1 MKMKL
6 FATRGRLKIRLW
18 GMALIVII
26 CTLVMAG
33 STILISVASFSKAH
47 TNLMDVKQ
55 FASVFEA
62 ANFISAERG
71 PANILMTADDTD
83 RSQAYNNWKAA
94 QQKTDDALNKL
105 NASIIPDNLVQG
117 VRQELR
123 LGRRKVEA
131 TQLKERAML
140 RFDEVQGAIDQMFA
154 AWDSYRA
161 IIQWQAA
168 YLLRHDRDLG
178 AVVIKGMMLTSLRE
192 YAGRLG
198 SYLVAP
204 MALNQ
209 PIPEENV
216 IESHVLRGY
225 IRDMWYLMEPSSESH
240 PDSSPIVQKRKEAN
254 LLYMNQGLALI
265 DEQVQAAQRGGAFS
279 LDTATFTKRY
289 VAAMKPLGE
298 LRGIYLA
305 ASIDEFEGREGTA
318 RKALYHTSAIAILIL
333 VLVIGLVAVVQYH
346 IFGPLFRGAEAIVN
360 LADDRP
366 SNLSRESGH
375 VAEIQTL
382 YSAIEVITAKLKERS
397 FLMSQLEHLAHTD
410 GLTGLLNRRALDDLG
425 SSITSAEHGER
436 VPYFILADI
445 DHFKAVNDK
454 HGHLLGDQVLR
465 EIARIMRNTVRESDI
480 VARFGGE
487 EFAILLRGYSAAD
500 AAMVARRL
508 RIAIQHHLI
517 AIPGG
522 SSLKITASFGVAECK
537 NVPWS
542 EIVNR
547 ADMALYAAKAAG
559 RNRVRFSGY
568 DDVRQR
574 KKLKEASMTLSCQRQ
589 S

>member
-1 MKMKL
+1 MKISL
-6 FATRGRLKIRLW
+6 FSTPGRLKVRLW
-18 GMALIVII
+18 GMALLVII

-33 STILISVASFSKAH
+33 STIFNSVDSFSKAH
-47 TNLMDVKQ
+47 TNLHDVKQ

-71 PANILMTADDTD
+71 PANILMTAEDAD
-83 RSQAYNNWKAA
+83 RGQAYRNWLAA

-105 NASIIPDNLVQG
+105 NDSIIPDNLVQG

-131 TQLKERAML
+131 TQSKERASL
-140 RFDEVQGAIDQMFA
+140 SFEEVQGAINQMFE
-154 AWDSYRA
+154 AWDSYSE
-161 IIQWQAA
+161 IIQWQGAD
-168 YLLRHDRDLG
+168 LLRHDHDLA
-178 AVVIKGMMLTSLRE
+178 AVVLKGMMLSIVRE
-192 YAGRLG
+192 YAGRMG
-198 SYLVAP
+198 SYLIAP
-204 MALNQ
+204 MALKQ
-209 PIPEENV
+209 VIPEESV
-216 IESHVLRGY
+216 IEIRAIRWR
-225 IRDMWYLMEPSSESH
+225 IRDIWHLLEPSSESR
-240 PDSSPIVQKRKEAN
+240 PGSSPIVQKRKEAN
-254 LLYMNQGLALI
+254 LLYMQQGLALI
-265 DEQVQAAQRGGAFS
+265 DEQIKTGQRGGEFS
-279 LDTATFTKRY
+279 LDTTTFTKRY

-305 ASIDEFEGREGTA
+305 ASVDEFESLERTA
-318 RKALYHTSAIAILIL
+318 RKALYNTSVMALLIL
-333 VLVIGLVAVVQYH
+333 TLVIGLVAIVQYY
-346 IFGPLFRGAEAIVN
+346 IFRPLFRGAEAIVL

-366 SNLSRESGH
+366 SNLPREPKH

-382 YSAIEVITAKLKERS
+382 YSAIEVITLKLKERS

-425 SSITSAEHGER
+425 SSMTSTEHGEQ

-445 DHFKAVNDK
+445 DHFKAVNDT

-465 EIARIMRNTVRESDI
+465 EVARIMRNMVRENDI

-487 EFAILLRGYSAAD
+487 EFAILLRGYSSTD
-500 AAMVARRL
+500 AAMIARRL
-508 RIAIQHHLI
+508 RIAIQRQLI
-517 AIPGG
+517 VTPDG
-522 SSLKITASFGVAECK
+522 SSIRITASFGVAECK

-547 ADMALYAAKAAG
+547 ADMALYEAKAAG

-568 DDVRQR
+568 DDERR
-574 KKLKEASMTLSCQRQ
+574 KRKLKQPLAKLADQRQ